1 MNISKKPLKIKNKN
15 TQSIL
20 NINAIIKMT
29 KIIEDIS
36 MKTNMIQ
43 GKVMIGNP
51 MVTFQD
57 KDRFKEIKK
66 MMILMKK
73 RKENGEK
80 MLPQLKKESVVG
92 NMRMI
97 LEDSIKQGINEMKS
111 LLTDLR
117 KANSIRDR
125 IKDGRNN
132 WYPKFVKKLL
142 TGI

>member
-1 MNISKKPLKIKNKN
+1 
-15 TQSIL
+15 
-20 NINAIIKMT
+20 
-29 KIIEDIS
+29 
-36 MKTNMIQ
+36 MIQ